1 MGSVGLSQS
10 PKAEDGGIWV
20 PTTRGSW
27 DPTSVQSKGG
37 CITSVGGRGGWTG
50 GQCLGG
56 WGKSGGRKVI
66 ASPCPLTWGARW
78 LRGSASQRPQGEG
91 WSLFALPQGGESRP
105 TSPHFTAGRPLPAAP
120 SPACSS
126 CRGLSSWAASR
137 IHQSCPPQPPP
148 HSQVTLLTSLRWK
161 DCDSLTATSMSPT
174 RERQDRS
181 SEHFKTRYK
190 IRAGFACFS

>member
-1 MGSVGLSQS
+1 MGSLGLSQS

-20 PTTRGSW
+20 PTTRSSW

-37 CITSVGGRGGWTG
+37 CITSVGGRGRLDRWPVSGRK
-50 GQCLGG
+50 GQIWWQEGHRFPLPPYLGG
-56 WGKSGGRKVI
+56 PLAEGFGFPETPGR
-66 ASPCPLTWGARW
+66 
-78 LRGSASQRPQGEG
+78 G

-137 IHQSCPPQPPP
+137 IHQSCPPHPAPR
-148 HSQVTLLTSLRWK
+148 LRCWK

-190 IRAGFACFS
+190 IRAGFAFFS

>member
-1 MGSVGLSQS
+1 MGSLGLSQS

-20 PTTRGSW
+20 PTTPSSW

-56 WGKSGGRKVI
+56 WGKSGGRKDI

-91 WSLFALPQGGESRP
+91 GACSHSPKAESRGLP
-105 TSPHFTAGRPLPAAP
+105 ARTSRQGDHFQLPRVQPAPPAGASPAGRLPEFIRVAP
-120 SPACSS
+120 PTPHPAP
-126 CRGLSSWAASR
+126 R
-137 IHQSCPPQPPP
+137 
-148 HSQVTLLTSLRWK
+148 LRCWK